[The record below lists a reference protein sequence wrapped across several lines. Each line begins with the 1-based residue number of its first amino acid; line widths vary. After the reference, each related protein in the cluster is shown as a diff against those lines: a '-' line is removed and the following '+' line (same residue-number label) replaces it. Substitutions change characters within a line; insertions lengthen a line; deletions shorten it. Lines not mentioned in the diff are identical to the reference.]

1 MSAYH
6 HDPTDLKNTYKRIVG
21 FVSQIGGWLSEG
33 MALHLSGYN
42 GFSSHTPR
50 YIPSRRH
57 PYINSKKPRHTPESR
72 KEATR
77 RERIRVK
84 ALSQAYYS
92 LQQVIP
98 FDSNTK
104 ITYLSILRGAVAY
117 IKALEMIL
125 GIREDILATSNRKRG
140 RECKEEK
147 ENQEEKSRL
156 GNRLQQRDDC

>member
-1 MSAYH
+1 
-6 HDPTDLKNTYKRIVG
+6 
-21 FVSQIGGWLSEG
+21 
-33 MALHLSGYN
+33 MALHLARYN
-42 GFSSHTPR
+42 GFSNHTSR
-50 YIPSRRH
+50 YLPSRRH
-57 PYINSKKPRHTPESR
+57 PYVNNKKPRHTPESR

-84 ALSQAYYS
+84 ALSQAYLS

-125 GIREDILATSNRKRG
+125 GIREDILAKNSRKRG

-147 ENQEEKSRL
+147 ENQEGESQNS
-156 GNRLQQRDDC
+156 NRMKQKDDC

>member
-1 MSAYH
+1 
-6 HDPTDLKNTYKRIVG
+6 
-21 FVSQIGGWLSEG
+21 
-33 MALHLSGYN
+33 MALHIPGYH
-42 GFSSHTPR
+42 GFTSDTSR
-50 YIPSRRH
+50 YLATRRQSF
-57 PYINSKKPRHTPESR
+57 IANKKPRHTPESR

-84 ALSQAYYS
+84 ALSQAYNS

-125 GIREDILATSNRKRG
+125 GIREDIFKTKNRKRRG
-140 RECKEEK
+140 GSKEGK
-147 ENQEEKSRL
+147 ENQKEGSKNSQIKQEGSIK
-156 GNRLQQRDDC
+156 QEDDR